1 VKRLFFG
8 NAALAALAAV
18 ALALPAMG
26 VAQEA
31 APALQEDPR
40 AAKFRDVERGFFVGF
55 ELGYLHL
62 LDTPTADVASFPR
75 AGTSGGAAGGLLVG
89 VNAGIDLGSRIA
101 VSLYGAGGNQRAS
114 VDYGAFSLY
123 SAGLDLRVSVIGRRD
138 RNAFERFFVYVHG
151 RGGYART
158 WPQGLFGEDDVVVA
172 GGLGLEYFTH
182 LRHFSVGVATD
193 YVYATKASAGG
204 VAVYPTL
211 RYTF

>member
-1 VKRLFFG
+1 MKRLFFG

-62 LDTPTADVASFPR
+62 LDTPTADTASFPR